1 MRDEIGPGFLKVA
14 SEIIEALDNVPSPA
28 ALLDENGMIRW
39 QNRASI
45 ALRGRRVGSEFT
57 RYLAPEDRDGARS
70 VLEQMLMGGDPTD
83 LRVRALKADGE
94 YATLRGR
101 WSVVHAR
108 DGSKVVVVLNLG
120 ETSDP
125 QNPAGESGPATTLT
139 PRQLDVLR
147 LLALG
152 RSTNQ
157 IAAELALSPTTIRN
171 HVANLLA
178 ALDAHSRLQAVAIA
192 RQTGLLGP

>member
-1 MRDEIGPGFLKVA
+1 MHDDIAQAFLEVA
-14 SEIIEALDNVPSPA
+14 SEIIEALDNIPSPA
-28 ALLDENGMIRW
+28 ALLDESGMVRW

-45 ALRGRRVGSEFT
+45 ALRGRRVGTEFT
-57 RYLAPEDRDGARS
+57 RYLAPEDRDDARS
-70 VLEQMLMGGDPTD
+70 VLGQILAGGGSTD
-83 LRVRALKADGE
+83 LPVRALKADGE

-120 ETSDP
+120 ETSDA
-125 QNPAGESGPATTLT
+125 QNPASESTPVTALT

-157 IAAELALSPTTIRN
+157 IASELRLSPTTVRN
-171 HVANLLA
+171 HVANLLS
-178 ALDAHSRLQAVAIA
+178 ALDAHSRLEAVAVA
-192 RQTGLLGP
+192 RQRRLLDA